1 MLDLLSKRSK
11 FVPRYW
17 VEINVDSRGAYY
29 TNSEIKSKT
38 SILKS
43 DLWDCSV
50 TYILVNGITIFAG
63 SGYDSAARQSDQ

>member
-1 MLDLLSKRSK
+1 M
-11 FVPRYW
+11 
-17 VEINVDSRGAYY
+17 
-29 TNSEIKSKT
+29 
-38 SILKS
+38 LKS